1 MGGERERERQRDR
14 GGRRDRD
21 GVVEKEGRE
30 RRDRDRWEE
39 RQRQVGGETQR
50 ERQPSVSCLWC
61 KPFRLQTH
69 NFIQWRLVCH
79 SYNTVLTHT
88 RSLARSQ

>member
-1 MGGERERERQRDR
+1 MGGERERDR

-39 RQRQVGGETQR
+39 RLRVR
-50 ERQPSVSCLWC
+50 EKDNPLFPACGVIRSGC
-61 KPFRLQTH
+61 KHTTSFNGALY
-69 NFIQWRLVCH
+69 V
-79 SYNTVLTHT
+79 TVIT
-88 RSLARSQ
+88 RYSRTLALARVRSNM